1 MEKTFHD
8 VLDMDR
14 EGTLVLPDFQRDF
27 VWKTAQQQSLI
38 ATFLV
43 QIPINGMLL
52 LEGRSG
58 DFSGKQMCWKKNHL
72 KETEN
77 QVLSYLLDGQ
87 QRLST
92 LKNAFSDITD
102 DGDDWAT
109 ELDNKLKVR
118 WFLRLM
124 PEKGE
129 EDVFGMRSMKLSL
142 RPDVTAIR
150 EPFLP

>member
-58 DFSGKQMCWKKNHL
+58 DFSGK
-72 KETEN
+72 
-77 QVLSYLLDGQ
+77 
-87 QRLST
+87 
-92 LKNAFSDITD
+92 A
-102 DGDDWAT
+102 A
-109 ELDNKLKVR
+109 
-118 WFLRLM
+118 
-124 PEKGE
+124 
-129 EDVFGMRSMKLSL
+129 
-142 RPDVTAIR
+142 
-150 EPFLP
+150 

>member
-27 VWKTAQQQSLI
+27 VWKTAPQQSLI

-58 DFSGKQMCWKKNHL
+58 DFSGKQPEFLVHL
-72 KETEN
+72 
-77 QVLSYLLDGQ
+77 QVSVCHALQ
-87 QRLST
+87 QIQHCFLVKAAGVLARV
-92 LKNAFSDITD
+92 KNARRIQQQH
-102 DGDDWAT
+102 GA
-109 ELDNKLKVR
+109 
-118 WFLRLM
+118 FLHGKNAYRQGGYACAG
-124 PEKGE
+124 KG
-129 EDVFGMRSMKLSL
+129 FGK
-142 RPDVTAIR
+142 
-150 EPFLP
+150 